1 MDVEDAVR
9 KILEVGGEK
18 VLFIVLY
25 GSQARGDARKDSD
38 IDLAVYY
45 EGDRRERF
53 AFRQR
58 VLGELSDYVDVQTIQ
73 DLPLYVVHRALRE
86 GRIVYERDKGKTIR
100 EILRLSRDAEEFMH
114 RLAVVLGEA

>member
-1 MDVEDAVR
+1 VDVEDAVR